1 MSERISISELRL
13 LSPEQRLILV
23 EALWDSLVEQPDA
36 VPVTDA
42 QKRELDARLE
52 AHGRDSDGGASWNDV
67 RDRITKARE

>member
-13 LSPEQRLILV
+13 LSPEQRLNLV

-42 QKRELDARLE
+42 QKHELDARLE
-52 AHGRDSDGGASWNDV
+52 AYERDSDGGANWNDV
-67 RDRITKARE
+67 RDRIAKDRE